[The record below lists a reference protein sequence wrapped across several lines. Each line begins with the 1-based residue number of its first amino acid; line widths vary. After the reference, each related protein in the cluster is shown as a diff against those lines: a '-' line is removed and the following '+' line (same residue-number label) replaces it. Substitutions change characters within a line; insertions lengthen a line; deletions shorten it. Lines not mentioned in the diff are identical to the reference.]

1 MDLTNASVIVTGGA
15 SGLGAA
21 TSRRLAGAGATV
33 VVADVDV
40 EHGKE
45 VASDI
50 GGVFAEMD
58 VLDTDAVVHAV
69 ESALAHAPLRALV
82 CCAGIS
88 RAKRTVSR
96 DGSFEKAHDIALFE
110 KIVSVNLVGTFNC
123 IRIAAS
129 AMSTQEPV
137 GDSGRG
143 VIVTTSSIAAFDGQ
157 LGQAAYSASKAGIIG
172 LSLPVARDLAVS
184 GIRINAIVPGL
195 IDTPIYGAG
204 EEAEKWKTELGADV
218 LFPQRLGLPAE
229 YAALAEHL
237 IVNDYLNAEAIRL
250 DAGVRLGPRSR

>member
-15 SGLGAA
+15 SGLGEA
-21 TSRRLAGAGATV
+21 TSRRLADSGATV
-33 VVADVDV
+33 IVADVDV
-40 EHGKE
+40 ERGKQ

-50 GGVFAEMD
+50 DGTFAEMD
-58 VLDTDAVVHAV
+58 VLDTAAVVQAV
-69 ESALAHAPLRALV
+69 ETALAQAPLRSLV

-96 DGSFEKAHDIALFE
+96 DGNYENAHDLDLFE

-129 AMSTQEPV
+129 AMSTQPPV
-137 GDSGRG
+137 ADSGRG

-157 LGQAAYSASKAGIIG
+157 LGQAAYSASKAGIVG
-172 LSLPVARDLAVS
+172 LLLPVARDLAVS

-195 IDTPIYGAG
+195 IDTPIYGTGAD
-204 EEAEKWKTELGADV
+204 AEKWKSELGADV
-218 LFPQRLGLPAE
+218 LFPQRLGLPSE
-229 YAALAEHL
+229 FAALAEHL
-237 IVNDYLNAEAIRL
+237 ILNDYLNAEAIRL

>member
-15 SGLGAA
+15 SGLGEA
-21 TSRRLAGAGATV
+21 TSRRLADSGAAV

-40 EHGKE
+40 ERGPE
-45 VASDI
+45 VARSV

-58 VLDTDAVVHAV
+58 VLDTAAVVHAV
-69 ESALAHAPLRALV
+69 DSALTHAPLRALV

-96 DGSFEKAHDIALFE
+96 DGNYETAHGLDLFE

-129 AMSTQEPV
+129 AMSTQPPV
-137 GDSGRG
+137 ADSGRG
-143 VIVTTSSIAAFDGQ
+143 VIVTTASIAAFDGQ
-157 LGQAAYSASKAGIIG
+157 LGQAAYSASKAGIVG

-195 IDTPIYGAG
+195 IDTPIYGSG
-204 EEAEKWKTELGADV
+204 EAADKWKGELGADV
-218 LFPQRLGLPAE
+218 LFPQRLGLPSE
-229 YAALAEHL
+229 FAALAEHL

>member
-1 MDLTNASVIVTGGA
+1 MDLTNASAIVTGGA
-15 SGLGAA
+15 SGLGEA
-21 TSRRLAGAGATV
+21 TSRRLAESGATV
-33 VVADVDV
+33 IVADVDV
-40 EHGKE
+40 ERGKQ

-50 GGVFAEMD
+50 DGLFAEMD
-58 VLDTDAVVHAV
+58 VLETAAVVQAV
-69 ESALAHAPLRALV
+69 ETALSRAPLRALV

-96 DGSFEKAHDIALFE
+96 DGSYESAHGLDLFE

-129 AMSTQEPV
+129 AMSTQPPV
-137 GDSGRG
+137 DDGGRG

-157 LGQAAYSASKAGIIG
+157 LGQAAYSASKAGIVG
-172 LSLPVARDLAVS
+172 LLLPVARDLAVS

-195 IDTPIYGAG
+195 IDTPIYGTG
-204 EEAEKWKTELGADV
+204 VDAEKWKAELGADV
-218 LFPQRLGLPAE
+218 LFPQRLGLPTE
-229 YAALAEHL
+229 FAALAEHL

>member
-58 VLDTDAVVHAV
+58 VLDTDAVVRAV
-69 ESALAHAPLRALV
+69 ESARAHAPLRALV

-96 DGSFEKAHDIALFE
+96 DGTFEKAHDIALFE

-123 IRIAAS
+123 IRMAAS

-137 GDSGRG
+137 GASGRG

-157 LGQAAYSASKAGIIG
+157 LGQAAYSASKAGIVG
-172 LSLPVARDLAVS
+172 LLLPVARDLAVS

-204 EEAEKWKTELGADV
+204 EDAEKWKAELGADV

>member
-1 MDLTNASVIVTGGA
+1 
-15 SGLGAA
+15 
-21 TSRRLAGAGATV
+21 
-33 VVADVDV
+33 
-40 EHGKE
+40 
-45 VASDI
+45 VASDV
-50 GGVFAEMD
+50 GGVYAEMD
-58 VLDTDAVVHAV
+58 VLDTRAVVQAV
-69 ESALAHAPLRALV
+69 QTALNHAPLRALV

-96 DGSFEKAHDIALFE
+96 DGTFEKAHDLDLFE

-157 LGQAAYSASKAGIIG
+157 LGQAAYSASKAGIVG

-204 EEAEKWKTELGADV
+204 EDVEKWKAELGADV

-237 IVNDYLNAEAIRL
+237 IANDYLNAEAIRL

>member
-15 SGLGAA
+15 SGLGEA
-21 TSRRLAGAGATV
+21 TSRRLAQSAATV
-33 VVADVDV
+33 VVADVDADR
-40 EHGKE
+40 GRE
-45 VASDI
+45 VARSI
-50 GGVFAEMD
+50 GGDFAEMD
-58 VLDTDAVVHAV
+58 VLDTDSVVQAV
-69 ESALAHAPLRALV
+69 ETARTHAPLRALV

-96 DGSFEKAHDIALFE
+96 DGSYENAHGLDLFE

-129 AMSTQEPV
+129 AMSTQQPIA
-137 GDSGRG
+137 DSGRG

-157 LGQAAYSASKAGIIG
+157 LGQAAYSASKAGIVG
-172 LSLPVARDLAVS
+172 LSLPIARDLAVS

-195 IDTPIYGAG
+195 IDTPIYGTG
-204 EEAEKWKTELGADV
+204 EDADKWKAELAEDV

-229 YAALAEHL
+229 FAALAEHL

-250 DAGVRLGPRSR
+250 DGGVRLGPRSR

>member
-1 MDLTNASVIVTGGA
+1 
-15 SGLGAA
+15 
-21 TSRRLAGAGATV
+21 
-33 VVADVDV
+33 
-40 EHGKE
+40 
-45 VASDI
+45 
-50 GGVFAEMD
+50 MD
-58 VLDTDAVVHAV
+58 VLDTRAVVQAV
-69 ESALAHAPLRALV
+69 QTALNHAPLRALV

-96 DGSFEKAHDIALFE
+96 DGTFEKAHDLDLFE

-157 LGQAAYSASKAGIIG
+157 LGQAAYSASKAGIVG

-184 GIRINAIVPGL
+184 GIRIKPSS
-195 IDTPIYGAG
+195 
-204 EEAEKWKTELGADV
+204 
-218 LFPQRLGLPAE
+218 
-229 YAALAEHL
+229 LA
-237 IVNDYLNAEAIRL
+237 
-250 DAGVRLGPRSR
+250 